1 MSSLIF
7 VHAENW
13 QFTTTLFQK
22 SALNDIA
29 ACLLCRFV
37 LAYSSL
43 FIFLFFMTKRF
54 HVQKT
59 LMSKKPTNKTKIS
72 AQFCIKAWKVLR
84 RWKSFVLRWVLFLH
98 VKSFCVKINRFE
110 IVSITSIHYTTLYY
124 SSQLPHRASITYTF
138 FETICE
144 NGSFILYE
152 DLFESFFICENL
164 FFFVRIFLNFL
175 LFMRTLLYLW
185 ESFLIVLI
193 FLNFYHLC
201 RSFFLF
207 ESL

>member
-124 SSQLPHRASITYTF
+124 SPQLPHRASITHTF
-138 FETICE
+138 FWNNLWEWIF
-144 NGSFILYE
+144 SF
-152 DLFESFFICENL
+152 
-164 FFFVRIFLNFL
+164 
-175 LFMRTLLYLW
+175 LW
-185 ESFLIVLI
+185 ESFWTSIICVDLFF
-193 FLNFYHLC
+193 FLNLYRH
-201 RSFFLF
+201 SFF
-207 ESL
+207 ESIHRHSHFWFDSVITDLKTK